1 MYFSLNWVRRIEGF
15 QQQSPNQSSV
25 KSPPRRSFFLIHN
38 DNSQK
43 NWLRQF
49 FFSDLKKGIK
59 FRYSSILN
67 WILFFK
73 RLKFLKCIDT
83 LELGSTED
91 RSKYGM
97 ELTNKT
103 SFKISCELSIH
114 TSCTLLL

>member
-1 MYFSLNWVRRIEGF
+1 MYFSVNWVRRIEGF
-15 QQQSPNQSSV
+15 QQHGPNQSSV
-25 KSPPRRSFFLIHN
+25 KSSLRRSFFVIHN

-43 NWLRQF
+43 N
-49 FFSDLKKGIK
+49 GIK

-73 RLKFLKCIDT
+73 GLNFLKYIDT

-91 RSKYGM
+91 RPKYGM

-103 SFKISCELSIH
+103 SFKISCELTIH

>member
-1 MYFSLNWVRRIEGF
+1 MYFSVNWVRRIEGF
-15 QQQSPNQSSV
+15 QQHGPNQSSV
-25 KSPPRRSFFLIHN
+25 KSSPRRSFFVIHN
-38 DNSQK
+38 NNSQK
-43 NWLRQF
+43 KN
-49 FFSDLKKGIK
+49 GIK

-73 RLKFLKCIDT
+73 RLKFFKYIYT

-91 RSKYGM
+91 RLKYGM

-103 SFKISCELSIH
+103 SFKISCELTIH